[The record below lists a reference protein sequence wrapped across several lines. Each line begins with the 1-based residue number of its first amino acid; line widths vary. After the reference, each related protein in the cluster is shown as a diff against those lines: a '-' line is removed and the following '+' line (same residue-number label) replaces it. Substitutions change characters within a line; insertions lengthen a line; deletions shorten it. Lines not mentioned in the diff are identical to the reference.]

1 MHSKSTVVILK
12 FMKSRH
18 SGFTL
23 VELLITV
30 AVAAVLAS
38 LAVPSFRT
46 LLLKRSVQ
54 SAADTLVSDMRFAR
68 AEALKRSARVTICA
82 SSNGTSCAG
91 AGGQWSSG
99 WMVFVPSAANG
110 NFTAGDEIVRVQ
122 DALPSIASIADAG
135 GASLPQFIYEPTGWA
150 KAATQTFIVTPAGSV
165 PAGVVRVICVSM
177 QGRAG
182 IRAMGS
188 AGC

>member
-135 GASLPQFIYEPTGWA
+135 GPLCRNSFMSRRGGLKLQLKLSLSHRPVACLLAWCA
-150 KAATQTFIVTPAGSV
+150 
-165 PAGVVRVICVSM
+165 
-177 QGRAG
+177 
-182 IRAMGS
+182 
-188 AGC
+188 